1 MAVQNITHGV
11 KDTWSLPKLDIRQ
24 FVVLALL
31 IALDIALGKLTVGT
45 NVLKIS
51 FVFVAMSLIAKWYGP
66 LWTMLIAA
74 ILDVV
79 NATIITPSGAFF
91 LGFTLSAVSAG
102 LIYAL
107 FYYNQAHVSWWRIL
121 GAVGLITLVVNIGM
135 NTLWLFIMY
144 SQVQTW
150 HTFVTLLLP
159 RAIKSIIMYPIQ
171 VIITYIFLNNAAVKQ
186 ATKQIF
192 HR

>member
-11 KDTWSLPKLDIRQ
+11 KGTWSLPKLDIRQ

-31 IALDIALGKLTVGT
+31 MAFDIALGKLTVGT
-45 NVLKIS
+45 SVLKVS

-66 LWTMLIAA
+66 IWTMIIAA
-74 ILDVV
+74 TLDIV
-79 NATIITPSGAFF
+79 NATIINPSGAFF
-91 LGFTLSAVSAG
+91 FGFTLSAVSSG

-107 FYYNQAHVSWWRIL
+107 FYYNQEHVSWYRVL
-121 GAVGLITLVVNIGM
+121 AAVGLITLVVNIGM

-171 VIITYIFLNNAAVKQ
+171 VIITYIFLNNTAVKQ

>member
-1 MAVQNITHGV
+1 MAVQNTTPV
-11 KDTWSLPKLDIRQ
+11 KGTWSLPKLDVRQ

-31 IALDIALGKLTVGT
+31 IGLDIALGRLTVGT

-66 LWTMLIAA
+66 LWTMLIAT

-79 NATIITPSGAFF
+79 GATIINPSGAFF
-91 LGFTLSAVSAG
+91 LGFTLSAITAG

-107 FYYNQAHVSWWRIL
+107 FYYNQAHVSWVRVLI
-121 GAVGLITLVVNIGM
+121 AVGLVTFVVNASM

-144 SQVQTW
+144 SQVHTW
-150 HTFVTLLLP
+150 DTFVTLLIP
-159 RAIKSIIMYPIQ
+159 RLIKSIMMYPIQ
-171 VIITYIFLNNAAVKQ
+171 VIVTYAFLNNAAVKQ

-192 HR
+192 NK

>member
-1 MAVQNITHGV
+1 MAVQNITND
-11 KDTWSLPKLDIRQ
+11 KALWSLPKLDIRQ

-31 IALDIALGKLTVGT
+31 MGLDIALGKLTVGT

-66 LWTMLIAA
+66 LWTMLIAT

-79 NATIITPSGAFF
+79 NATVISPSGTFF
-91 LGFTLSAVSAG
+91 LGFTLSAISAG

-107 FYYNQAHVSWWRIL
+107 FYYEQVHVSWLRIII
-121 GAVGLITLVVNIGM
+121 AVGLVTVVVNIGM

-144 SQVQTW
+144 TRVHTW
-150 HTFVTLLLP
+150 DTYFALILP
-159 RAIKSIIMYPIQ
+159 RMIKSAIMYPIQ
-171 VIITYIFLNNAAVKQ
+171 VIITYLFLNNAAVKQ

-192 HR
+192 NK

>member
-1 MAVQNITHGV
+1 MAVQNTTPVTG
-11 KDTWSLPKLDIRQ
+11 TWSLPKLDVSQ

-31 IALDIALGKLTVGT
+31 VGLDIVLGKLTVGT

-66 LWTMLIAA
+66 VWTMMIAT

-79 NATIITPSGAFF
+79 GATIINPSGTFF
-91 LGFTLSAVSAG
+91 LGFTLSAITAG

-107 FYYNQAHVSWWRIL
+107 FYYNQVHVSWLRIL
-121 GAVGLITLVVNIGM
+121 GAVGLVTFVVNAGM

-144 SQVQTW
+144 SQVHTW
-150 HTFVTLLLP
+150 DSFVTILIP
-159 RAIKSIIMYPIQ
+159 RLIKSIMMYPIQ
-171 VIITYIFLNNAAVKQ
+171 VIVTYAFLNNAAVKQ
-186 ATKQIF
+186 ATKKIF
-192 HR
+192 NK